1 LASESTIRS
10 TPVSPASAE
19 YTPPF
24 LYFSILLAGLINPVF
39 LAYTALAYL
48 KGNLRRAKV
57 LKFALLFMIPFCW
70 VVLHYL
76 EVYPKEGHVR
86 SVIGM
91 LLVLISTWK
100 QVPGEVA

>member
-1 LASESTIRS
+1 M
-10 TPVSPASAE
+10 
-19 YTPPF
+19 
-24 LYFSILLAGLINPVF
+24 
-39 LAYTALAYL
+39 
-48 KGNLRRAKV
+48 

-70 VVLHYL
+70 VVFHYL

-100 QVPGEVA
+100 QVPAEVA

>member
-1 LASESTIRS
+1 M
-10 TPVSPASAE
+10 
-19 YTPPF
+19 
-24 LYFSILLAGLINPVF
+24 
-39 LAYTALAYL
+39 
-48 KGNLRRAKV
+48 

-70 VVLHYL
+70 VVFHYL